1 MLYLIDLLEMN
12 NDVYTV
18 NNNNTNLAINDDNF
32 ICAQI
37 ISNNINIKICV
48 FFILI

>member
-12 NDVYTV
+12 NDIYTV
-18 NNNNTNLAINDDNF
+18 NNNNTNLAINDDHF

-37 ISNNINIKICV
+37 ISNINIKICV